1 MEPVHQLM
9 EKSKLTVIFF
19 TFRQDFDTY
28 IQTIISIVLLIFYLM
43 VGSQ

>member
-9 EKSKLTVIFF
+9 EKSKLTAIFF